1 MASSHSSLVSGVG
14 AKIEEIAYNKVTW
27 RLVPFLF
34 VGYIFC
40 FLDRVNV
47 GFAKLQMQ
55 QQLGFSETVY
65 GLAAGIFF
73 ISYFIFEI
81 PSNLLLEKIGP
92 RIWIG
97 RIMITWGLIS
107 SMTMFVNSATQ
118 FYICRFLLGLMEE
131 GFFPGIILY
140 LTYWYPPDRRAHV
153 NAMFL
158 TAIPVSGLVG
168 GPLSGWIMETFS
180 GISALGGWRW
190 LFLLEGLPSIILGI
204 VTFWYLDDGITGAK
218 WLTDD
223 EKKLLKHNI
232 DLEKKDKTRHSLKD
246 CFIEWRVWIF
256 CIVYFCFCAGL
267 YGFMFWMPTMI
278 KMTGIK
284 NAFNIG
290 LLTAI
295 PNAIA
300 IVGMLLL
307 GRSSDRHL
315 ERRWH
320 ILICSLLAGLGLAF
334 SAIFATNTWL
344 SVLALSVGMIGI
356 MAALSIF
363 WSVPTALLA
372 GTAAAGG
379 IALVNSIGNLSG
391 FVAPY
396 MLGYIKDITH
406 SLNLGLYFLAMLAVL
421 GGVLVLLFA
430 SRRTIR

>member
-1 MASSHSSLVSGVG
+1 
-14 AKIEEIAYNKVTW
+14 
-27 RLVPFLF
+27 
-34 VGYIFC
+34 
-40 FLDRVNV
+40 
-47 GFAKLQMQ
+47 
-55 QQLGFSETVY
+55 
-65 GLAAGIFF
+65 
-73 ISYFIFEI
+73 
-81 PSNLLLEKIGP
+81 
-92 RIWIG
+92 
-97 RIMITWGLIS
+97 
-107 SMTMFVNSATQ
+107 
-118 FYICRFLLGLMEE
+118 
-131 GFFPGIILY
+131 
-140 LTYWYPPDRRAHV
+140 
-153 NAMFL
+153 
-158 TAIPVSGLVG
+158 
-168 GPLSGWIMETFS
+168 
-180 GISALGGWRW
+180 
-190 LFLLEGLPSIILGI
+190 
-204 VTFWYLDDGITGAK
+204 
-218 WLTDD
+218 
-223 EKKLLKHNI
+223 
-232 DLEKKDKTRHSLKD
+232 
-246 CFIEWRVWIF
+246 
-256 CIVYFCFCAGL
+256 
-267 YGFMFWMPTMI
+267 MI

-284 NAFNIG
+284 NAFTIG